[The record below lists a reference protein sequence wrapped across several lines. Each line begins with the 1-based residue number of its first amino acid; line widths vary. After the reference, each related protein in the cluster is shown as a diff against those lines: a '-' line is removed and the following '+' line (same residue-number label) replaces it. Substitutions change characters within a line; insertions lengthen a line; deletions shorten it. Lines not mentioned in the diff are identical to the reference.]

1 MKINLEKVISYIN
14 ELYQCG
20 ARGDGTH
27 SRVAYSKEDIKGRE
41 TFMGYF
47 MALGLQPRV
56 DEAGNII
63 IRMEGKDSSLPAIVM
78 GSHLDTVPDGGR
90 YDGVLGCVGGLCVC
104 ETLLENGYQLSHPI
118 EVIVFT
124 DEEGFRFGNGLL
136 GSSAICGVN
145 PMISEDDIDMYG
157 ETRSEV
163 MKAYGINV
171 SAVHKAKW
179 KKDSVHCFLE
189 LHIEQGASL
198 YKKGTSI
205 GIVSSIAGVSRYEVV
220 IHGEANHSGSTV
232 MSDRKDALVAAAD
245 FISQVPRIVAEY
257 GNEFTV
263 ATVGTIKV
271 SPNSVNVVPGMCTFN
286 LEIRDQE
293 DEIISLI
300 ENKLIE
306 YLKSVCEGA
315 VNSYDFHKISYHEP
329 APMSSW
335 VKGEI
340 ESVVKDLE
348 FDYEI
353 VPSGAFHDSLV
364 MTERFKTGMIF
375 VPSVKGISHSRDE
388 FTHEKDIEKGCQ
400 VLLNT
405 VLEIDKKIIN

>member
-1 MKINLEKVISYIN
+1 MKINFKKVISHIN
-14 ELYQCG
+14 ELYECG
-20 ARGDGTH
+20 VQEDGTH

-41 TFMGYF
+41 IFMGYF
-47 MALGLQPRV
+47 KALGLEPRI

-63 IRMEGKDSSLPAIVM
+63 IRMEGKHSSLPAIVI
-78 GSHLDTVPDGGR
+78 GSHLDTVPDGGK

-104 ETLLENGYQLSHPI
+104 ETLLENDYKLLHPI
-118 EVIVFT
+118 EIIVFT

-136 GSSAICGVN
+136 GSSAICGVD
-145 PMISEDDIDMYG
+145 PMINENDVDMYG
-157 ETRSEV
+157 ESRSKV
-163 MKAYGINV
+163 MSEYGINI
-171 SAVHKAKW
+171 SKLHKAKR

-198 YKKGTSI
+198 YKKDTSI
-205 GIVSSIAGVSRYEVV
+205 GIVSSIAGVSRYEIV
-220 IHGEANHSGSTV
+220 ICGESNHSGSTV
-232 MSDRKDALVAAAD
+232 MGDRKDALVAAAD
-245 FISQVPRIVAEY
+245 FISQVPRIVSEY

-271 SPNSVNVVPGMCTFN
+271 SPNSVNVIPGICTLN
-286 LEIRDQE
+286 LEIRDQD

-300 ENKLIE
+300 EKKLTE
-306 YLKSVCEGA
+306 YLRKVCDES
-315 VNSYDFHKISYHEP
+315 VNSYTFRNISYHEP

-335 VKGEI
+335 VKSEI
-340 ESVVKDLE
+340 EYSVRELG

-364 MTERFKTGMIF
+364 MAERFPTGMIF
-375 VPSVKGISHSRDE
+375 VPSVNGISHSRDE
-388 FTHEKDIEKGCQ
+388 FTRDMDIEKGCQ

-405 VLEIDKKIIN
+405 VLAIDKE

>member
-1 MKINLEKVISYIN
+1 MKINLKKVISHIN
-14 ELYQCG
+14 ELYECG
-20 ARGDGTH
+20 AQEDGTH

-41 TFMGYF
+41 IFMGYF
-47 MALGLQPRV
+47 RTLGLEPRI

-63 IRMEGKDSSLPAIVM
+63 VRMEGKDSSLPAIVV
-78 GSHLDTVPDGGR
+78 GSHLDTVPDGGK
-90 YDGVLGCVGGLCVC
+90 YDGVIGCIGGLCVC
-104 ETLLENGYQLSHPI
+104 EALIENGYQLSHPI

-124 DEEGFRFGNGLL
+124 DEEGYRFGNGLL
-136 GSSAICGVN
+136 GSSALCGID
-145 PMISEDDIDMYG
+145 PRISEEDLDMYG
-157 ETRSEV
+157 ETRGQV
-163 MKAYGINV
+163 MRSYGIEV
-171 SAVHKAKW
+171 SQIHRAKRDR
-179 KKDSVHCFLE
+179 DSVHCFLE

-198 YKKGTSI
+198 YKKNTSI

-245 FISQVPRIVAEY
+245 FISQVPRIVGEY

-271 SPNSVNVVPGMCTFN
+271 SPNSVNVIPGVCTFN
-286 LEIRDQE
+286 LEIRDQD

-300 ENKLIE
+300 ETKLKE
-306 YLKSVCEGA
+306 YLKKVCDG
-315 VNSYDFHKISYHEP
+315 VNSYTFRQISYHEP

-335 VKGEI
+335 VKSEI
-340 ESVVKDLE
+340 EDVVKRLK
-348 FDYEI
+348 FDYEV

-364 MTERFKTGMIF
+364 MTEKFPTGMIF
-375 VPSVKGISHSRDE
+375 VPSVNGISHSTHE

-405 VLEIDKKIIN
+405 VLAIDKK

>member
-1 MKINLEKVISYIN
+1 MKFNLEKVISHIN

-20 ARGDGTH
+20 AQEDGTH

-47 MALGLQPRV
+47 KTLGLQPRV

-63 IRMEGKDSSLPAIVM
+63 VRMEGKDSSLPSIVI
-78 GSHLDTVPDGGR
+78 GSHLDTVPDGGK

-104 ETLLENGYQLSHPI
+104 ETLIENGYELTHPM

-124 DEEGFRFGNGLL
+124 DEEGYRFGNGLL
-136 GSSAICGVN
+136 GSNAICGVN
-145 PMISEDDIDMYG
+145 PMISEDDLDMYG
-157 ETRSEV
+157 DTRSEV
-163 MKAYGINV
+163 MKSYGIQV
-171 SAVHKAKW
+171 SEVHKAERD
-179 KKDSVHCFLE
+179 KDSVHCFLE

-198 YKKGTSI
+198 YKKDTPI

-232 MSDRKDALVAAAD
+232 MTDRKDALVAAAG
-245 FISQVPRIVAEY
+245 FISQVPKIVAEY

-286 LEIRDQE
+286 LEIRDQDAE
-293 DEIISLI
+293 MISLI
-300 ENKLIE
+300 ENKLTE
-306 YLKSVCEGA
+306 YLKKVCYEAGI
-315 VNSYDFHKISYHEP
+315 SYDFRKISYHKP

-340 ESVVKDLE
+340 EDVVKELG
-348 FDYEI
+348 FDYEV

-364 MTERFKTGMIF
+364 MTEKFETGMIF

-405 VLEIDKKIIN
+405 VLAIDKR

>member
-1 MKINLEKVISYIN
+1 MKINLEKVISHIN

-20 ARGDGTH
+20 IQEDGTH

-41 TFMGYF
+41 TFMEYF

-63 IRMEGKDSSLPAIVM
+63 IRMEGKEPNLPAIVM
-78 GSHLDTVPDGGR
+78 GSHLDTVPDGGK

-104 ETLLENGYQLSHPI
+104 ETFLENGYEPLHPI

-124 DEEGFRFGNGLL
+124 DEEGYRFGNGLL
-136 GSSAICGVN
+136 GSNAICGVN
-145 PMISEDDIDMYG
+145 PMINEEDLDMYG
-157 ETRSEV
+157 ELRSEV
-163 MKAYGINV
+163 MKAYGIKV
-171 SAVHKAKW
+171 SQVGQAKRD
-179 KKDSVHCFLE
+179 KSSIHCFLE

-198 YKKGTSI
+198 DKKGTSL

-232 MSDRKDALVAAAD
+232 MADRKDALVAAAE
-245 FISQVPRIVAEY
+245 FIAMVPKIVEEH

-293 DEIISLI
+293 DEMISLI
-300 ENKLIE
+300 EKKLTE
-306 YLKSVCEGA
+306 HLKKVCEKA
-315 VNSYDFHKISYHEP
+315 VDSFDLRQISYHKP
-329 APMSSW
+329 APMSPW
-335 VKGEI
+335 VKDEI
-340 ESVVKDLE
+340 EGAIKELG
-348 FDYEI
+348 FDYEV

-364 MTERFKTGMIF
+364 MTERFNTGMIF

-388 FTHEKDIEKGCQ
+388 FTPEKDIEKGCQ

-405 VLEIDKKIIN
+405 VLAIDKNK